1 MQLNQDLCF
10 VFWLLLF
17 GVTLHGLWGIPDQGQ
32 NPGPWQCKQS
42 PNLDQQGIPKSCV
55 MDTSSSLCSRV
66 SREGQEGS
74 WTDRLEFGVKA
85 RGLKWRLT
93 GMLMVVR
100 ITGPGHRGNETQ
112 KGGRGCLGWDSP
124 PGKAWTAAQRPTRE
138 VTKETQGKPT
148 RPGSAPTT
156 LVTLGKLPFT
166 SRPRLLL

>member
-1 MQLNQDLCF
+1 MQA
-10 VFWLLLF
+10 
-17 GVTLHGLWGIPDQGQ
+17 
-32 NPGPWQCKQS
+32 QS

-148 RPGSAPTT
+148 H
-156 LVTLGKLPFT
+156 LVSHVYFLSSEVWITALGAVVFPYLCYSST
-166 SRPRLLL
+166 S